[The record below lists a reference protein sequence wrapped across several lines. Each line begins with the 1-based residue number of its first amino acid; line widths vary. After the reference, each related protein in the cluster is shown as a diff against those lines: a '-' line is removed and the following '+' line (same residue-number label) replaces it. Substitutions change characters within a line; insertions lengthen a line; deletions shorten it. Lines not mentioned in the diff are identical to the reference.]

1 MSNPPNEAASASP
14 IALVRPSSK
23 RGTLR
28 VAPGPAGLWANPA
41 ARAEVIGS
49 AEPFCTWPAA
59 ALLRLATAS
68 RTVRYKPRDFLLRG
82 GAAVDHVSVVAA
94 GAVESSVMT
103 SDGRRVVFSLDGPGR
118 LYGLSPLI
126 DGEPTINDTV
136 FVESGV
142 GIDVPFRAI
151 HAELAA
157 EPALWASL
165 AREANARGRRY
176 TDQIKSFVFDELP
189 HRAAGLLLGLLQH
202 SGAAS
207 ASGRVLR
214 LPQERFAEMLGV
226 SRQTVTALV
235 RGFAHNGL
243 VEWRYGQVTLID
255 FERLQAMAD
264 MGLGR
269 MTRRPPPTERAPKS
283 MA

>member
-1 MSNPPNEAASASP
+1 MSKPLNEAASASL
-14 IALVRPSSK
+14 ALVRPSSK
-23 RGTLR
+23 RRT
-28 VAPGPAGLWANPA
+28 PGLASNPARLWANPA
-41 ARAEVIGS
+41 ARAKAIGS
-49 AEPFCTWPAA
+49 AEPFVTWPDA
-59 ALLRLATAS
+59 ALQRLATAS
-68 RTVRYKPRDFLLRG
+68 QTVRGEPGDFLLRG
-82 GAAVDHVSVVAA
+82 GAVIDHVSVVVA

-118 LYGLSPLI
+118 LYALSPLI

-136 FVESGV
+136 FVEPGV
-142 GIDVPFRAI
+142 AIEVPFRAI

-157 EPALWASL
+157 QPALWASL

-176 TDQIKSFVFDELP
+176 TEQIKSFVFDALP

-207 ASGRVLR
+207 ASGRALR

-235 RGFAHNGL
+235 RGFARDGL
-243 VEWRYGQVTLID
+243 IEWRYGQVRLID
-255 FERLQAMAD
+255 RERLQALAD
-264 MGLGR
+264 VGMGR
-269 MTRRPPPTERAPKS
+269 MTRRLPPTEHAAKS
-283 MA
+283 TA